1 MTELTITIKQGCCHI
16 QKKIQYMLIEV
27 EHGDKSYILG
37 FPASFIDS
45 PVKILAEFRDFGLSL
60 ECRKSE
66 FIKVFESA
74 RNGVKAIDI
83 LISSLPGFYGG
94 QYVTP
99 TNTFKKT
106 NKSTR
111 VRSEQSLSLKK
122 RATYS
127 KSTYKKFKKTV
138 ESIVVKSKVATLF
151 TASTYAGILLGAL
164 TKTEGLIVYRAAK
177 SSTGK
182 TTLMKMAKEF
192 WPKEV
197 VSHLSRTDFTMAGL
211 EDTLSESNNQTIFL
225 DEFNRFLAGNN
236 AGNIVH
242 IIAEGEGRQKSKSD
256 SIQNKFPD
264 KKWKAV
270 VCAAGETSFRERLG
284 ADQRKGAAA
293 RVIECSHE
301 EQVNLTDEFHELE
314 NVFGTHDGWAFSKFV
329 NYLVN
334 NRSDVQKGYEEL
346 AQSFVNK
353 VGADDDFL
361 RRKAKSYA
369 LLAYSGELMIKLKLL
384 ELKKEFFVKTLSDLY
399 EDELQEIDSN
409 DKIQTGL
416 LPLVNYILAMRVA
429 PDMLVSKKKLKEID
443 FQNASVKG
451 FHKLTGDLERIFIKK
466 DIFENIL
473 STCLSEKYLH
483 DLAKKTFLESPKKRR
498 GSFQQCAYTDAN
510 GFQKQKSFAV
520 FDLVNLE
527 RFFKKHSQ

>member
-16 QKKIQYMLIEV
+16 QKKIQYMLIDV
-27 EHGDKSYILG
+27 EYGDQSYSRG
-37 FPASFIDS
+37 FPASSIDN
-45 PVKILAEFRDFGLSL
+45 PTKILTEFRDIGLSL
-60 ECRKSE
+60 ECRKSD
-66 FIKVFESA
+66 FNKVFEKA
-74 RNGVKAIDI
+74 RNDVKAIDI
-83 LISSLPGFYGG
+83 LITSSPGFYGG

-127 KSTYKKFKKTV
+127 KSTYKKLKKIV
-138 ESIVVKSKVATLF
+138 ESTVVKSKVGALYI
-151 TASTYAGILLGAL
+151 ASTYAGILLGAL

-197 VSHLSRTDFTMAGL
+197 VSHLSRTDFTLAGL

-270 VCAAGETSFRERLG
+270 VCAAGETSFREQLG

-293 RVIECSHE
+293 RVIECSYE
-301 EQVNLTDEFHELE
+301 EQVNLTNEFQELE
-314 NVFGTHDGWAFSKFV
+314 NVLGTHDGWAFSKFV

-334 NRSDVQKGYEEL
+334 NRSDVQKGYEKL
-346 AQSFVNK
+346 AQLFVTK

-361 RRKAKSYA
+361 RRKARSYA

-399 EDELQEIDSN
+399 EDELKEINSN

-416 LPLVNYILAMRVA
+416 LPLVSHILAMRVT

-443 FQNASVKG
+443 FQNVNVKG
-451 FHKLTGDLERIFIKK
+451 FHKYIGDLEKIFIKK
-466 DIFENIL
+466 DIFDNLL
-473 STCLSEKYLH
+473 SACIAEKYLQR
-483 DLAKKTFLESPKKRR
+483 LAVKTFLESPKKRR
-498 GSFQQCAYTDAN
+498 GSFQQCAYTDVN
-510 GFQKQKSFAV
+510 GSQKQKSFAV
-520 FDLVNLE
+520 LDLVNLE
-527 RFFKKHSQ
+527 HFFKKYSQ